1 MTAPEDELL
10 TLSELAQ
17 LTAQPERIL
26 RRFLEDGLIEPARV
40 GDDVLFEC
48 EVVLRVRRIARLRR
62 DLRLNLSGIGVV
74 MELLD
79 RLADLEKGL
88 STSRRRTP

>member
-1 MTAPEDELL
+1 VSTPHEELL

-17 LTAQPERIL
+17 LTAQPEGIL
-26 RRFLEDGLIEPARV
+26 QRFLEDGLIEPARV
-40 GDDVLFEC
+40 GEQVLFEC

-62 DLRLNLSGIGVV
+62 DLRLNLSGLGVV

-79 RLADLEKGL
+79 RLAEMERGFEGK
-88 STSRRRTP
+88 RPRTR

>member
-1 MTAPEDELL
+1 MSRPGEELL

-17 LTAQPERIL
+17 LTAQTERIL
-26 RRFLEDGLIEPARV
+26 QRFVEDGLIEPAQ
-40 GDDVLFEC
+40 GGEPVLFEC

-62 DLRLNLSGIGVV
+62 DLRLNLSGVGVV

-79 RLADLEKGL
+79 RLEGR
-88 STSRRRTP
+88 S

>member
-1 MTAPEDELL
+1 MSAPDDELL
-10 TLSELAQ
+10 TLGELAQ

-26 RRFLEDGLIEPARV
+26 QRFLEDGLIEPAQE
-40 GDDVLFEC
+40 GEEVLFEC

-62 DLRLNLSGIGVV
+62 DLRLNLSALGVV

-79 RLADLEKGL
+79 RLEE
-88 STSRRRTP
+88 RP